1 MITESAD
8 NTPSKLINQWWNMP
22 PLWLRGLIVIF
33 ANQVAKM
40 NASSL
45 IRSNVFI
52 LVRSWILNLSR
63 VFRDLQIGDIPTP
76 IV

>member
-1 MITESAD
+1 MITESPD
-8 NTPSKLINQWWNMP
+8 NTRSKLINQWWNMP

-33 ANQVAKM
+33 ATQVAKM

-52 LVRSWILNLSR
+52 RSWILNLSI
-63 VFRDLQIGDIPTP
+63 DLQIRDITNY